1 MPREMAC
8 SSATGASQLSTILA
22 YARRDDHR
30 QWASLAWE
38 IHGGPMTTPE
48 GDLVKDPQQPSG
60 RVKMP
65 QRMSTAVW

>member
-1 MPREMAC
+1 ME
-8 SSATGASQLSTILA
+8 
-22 YARRDDHR
+22 RDDSR

-60 RVKMP
+60 HEKIPTTDFDSCLVTYEHP
-65 QRMSTAVW
+65 PAGTDDH